1 MGLDQYAYK
10 VEKGLIPEGV
20 EIDFEIPESEE
31 RNDEDWYWRKN
42 NYLHGWM
49 DALYRAKGGKESFN
63 CVNLKLNKEDL
74 LSLKDAIKNKTL
86 SETAGFF
93 FGGDYDYYG
102 EYGGVK
108 NDLKFVREALEAIED
123 GMDVYYSSWW

>member
-1 MGLDQYAYK
+1 MYAYK

-20 EIDFEIPESEE
+20 EIDFELPESED
-31 RNDEDWYWRKN
+31 RCQEDWYWRKN

-49 DALYRAKGGKESFN
+49 ENLYLTKGGKESFN

-86 SETAGFF
+86 IETTGFF
-93 FGGDYDYYG
+93 FGGEYDYYDN
-102 EYGGVK
+102 EYGDGR
-108 NDLKFVREALEAIED
+108 DLKFVREALEAIED
-123 GMDVYYSSWW
+123 GMDVFYTSWW